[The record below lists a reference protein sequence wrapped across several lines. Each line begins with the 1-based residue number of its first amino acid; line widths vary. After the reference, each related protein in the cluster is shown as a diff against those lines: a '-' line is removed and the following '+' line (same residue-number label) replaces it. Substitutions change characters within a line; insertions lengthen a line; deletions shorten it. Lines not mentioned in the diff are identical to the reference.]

1 MNDETQYKEI
11 IEEIEF
17 LNEDNAI
24 PKNVRLILNTIE
36 ERLKAKKDVVE
47 LSSILYELED
57 ATTASNMPQFCRSA
71 VWSLINKIETLKE
84 SLK

>member
-1 MNDETQYKEI
+1 MLKEI
-11 IEEIEF
+11 YEEIEF
-17 LNEDNAI
+17 LNEDSAI
-24 PKNVRLILNTIE
+24 PKNVRQIINTIE
-36 ERLKAKKDVVE
+36 ERLTTKCDVVV

-71 VWSLINKIETLKE
+71 VWSLINKLETLKE

>member
-1 MNDETQYKEI
+1 MENQMLKGI
-11 IEEIEF
+11 FEEIEF

-24 PKNVRLILNTIE
+24 PKNVKQILNTVE
-36 ERLKAKKDVVE
+36 ERLTKQCDVVV

-57 ATTASNMPQFCRSA
+57 ATTGSNMPQFCRSS
-71 VWSLINKIETLKE
+71 VWSLINKLETFKE

>member
-1 MNDETQYKEI
+1 MKNEKMLKEI

-17 LNEDNAI
+17 LNEDTAI
-24 PKNVRLILNTIE
+24 PKNVRQIINTIE
-36 ERLKAKKDVVE
+36 ERLNKKSDVVV

-57 ATTASNMPQFCRSA
+57 STNGTNMPQFCRSA
-71 VWSLINKIETLKE
+71 VWSLINKLECFKE